1 MGVEGGGVLVWV
13 HSCIM
18 LLMVLSE
25 VGLLVNLHVHAFGI
39 YLNNCK
45 FCCINQL
52 VELTFDW

>member
-1 MGVEGGGVLVWV
+1 MWV

-39 YLNNCK
+39 YFNNCK

-52 VELTFDW
+52 HVVELTFDW